1 MVTGSI
7 SRAHPDLPGAPP
19 TGPAD
24 VLLTDGSVGVIRP
37 LRLTDR
43 DALFALHDEVGLE
56 SLRLRFFSPSRAAGH
71 AYVDHLLAQHD
82 SGQVLALG
90 LWQHH
95 RLGGLATAERVGDES
110 EVPFLVA
117 DELRG
122 HGVGT
127 LLLEHLAAS
136 ARTAGVRRFTAE
148 VLAE

>member
-56 SLRLRFFSPSRAAGH
+56 SLRLRFFSPSR
-71 AYVDHLLAQHD
+71 
-82 SGQVLALG
+82 
-90 LWQHH
+90 
-95 RLGGLATAERVGDES
+95 
-110 EVPFLVA
+110 
-117 DELRG
+117 
-122 HGVGT
+122 
-127 LLLEHLAAS
+127 
-136 ARTAGVRRFTAE
+136 
-148 VLAE
+148 